1 MSRRSGPLLAGIGLA
16 VVVVIA
22 LLAMWVA
29 GSRDDAGEHARSPLS
44 ASEDGARATA
54 DVLRRQG
61 VDVVVV
67 HSFADAEAAVRGHD
81 ATLLID
87 DDWWLLTD
95 EAYERVGALSDSILV
110 VQPTDTALTALA
122 PGAEYAGFGGGES
135 AAACDLPAAVR
146 AERIDTAGDG
156 ISAPASAIRCFP
168 TGDGGY
174 ALVQVQTADATV
186 TLLGAGSIL
195 QNDTVTQHG
204 HAALAL
210 GLLGE
215 RETLVWYQPD
225 VDDLAFESDDSLAR
239 FQADWYLPFV
249 VLLLLTG
256 LAAIVWRG
264 RRMGPVVVE
273 DLPVEVRASETM
285 EGRARMYERG
295 GARDHALGA
304 LRTAT
309 VTRLAR
315 MLGLPRTASDDEIIA
330 AAASVTSRDPGGVAA
345 LVRTAPAPDDRALMR
360 LSDELLTLERD
371 VARGVT
377 PR

>member
-1 MSRRSGPLLAGIGLA
+1 MSRRRGPLFAGIGLA
-16 VVVVIA
+16 LVVVIA
-22 LLAMWVA
+22 LVAMWIA
-29 GSRDDAGEHARSPLS
+29 GGRSDAGEHARSPLS
-44 ASEDGARATA
+44 TAEGGARATA
-54 DVLRRQG
+54 EVLRQQG
-61 VDVVVV
+61 VEVVVV
-67 HSFADAEAAVRGHD
+67 HSFAEAEAATRGRD

-95 EAYERVGALSDSILV
+95 EAYARVGALSDSILV
-110 VQPTDTALTALA
+110 VQPTDTALEVLA
-122 PGAEYAGFGGGES
+122 PWAEYAGFGGGES
-135 AAACDLPAAVR
+135 AAACDLPAAER

-156 ISAPASAIRCFP
+156 IAAPSSAIRCFP
-168 TGDGGY
+168 TGGGGY
-174 ALVQVQTADATV
+174 ALVRMQTSDATV
-186 TLLGAGSIL
+186 TLLGAGAVL
-195 QNDTVTQHG
+195 QNDEATRLG

-256 LAAIVWRG
+256 LAAIIWRG

-285 EGRARMYERG
+285 EGRARLYERA
-295 GARDHALGA
+295 GARDHAIGA

-309 VTRLAR
+309 ITRLAR

-345 LVRTAPAPDDRALMR
+345 LVRAAPAPDDRALMR